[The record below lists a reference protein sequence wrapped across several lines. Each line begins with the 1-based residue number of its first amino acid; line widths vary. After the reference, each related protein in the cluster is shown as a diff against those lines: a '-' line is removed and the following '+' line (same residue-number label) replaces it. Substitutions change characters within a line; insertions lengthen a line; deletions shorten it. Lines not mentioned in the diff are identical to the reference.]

1 MVGMECLQLRTINL
15 QAFKRT
21 KPCAEEPVGCW
32 RRLRAFSPRGK
43 DLGAGRDRALH
54 TAETASVERWS
65 LRFYQILDFFYFC
78 SNLTTLPAF
87 SPTQHPHGSRSM

>member
-32 RRLRAFSPRGK
+32 RRLGHSLLEGGSWGQGEIELCTQQRLPEWKGGVSGSIRSWDWDFS
-43 DLGAGRDRALH
+43 
-54 TAETASVERWS
+54 TSV
-65 LRFYQILDFFYFC
+65 Q
-78 SNLTTLPAF
+78 
-87 SPTQHPHGSRSM
+87 M

>member
-21 KPCAEEPVGCW
+21 KPCAEEPVGCL

-43 DLGAGRDRALH
+43 ELGAGRDSRDCLSG
-54 TAETASVERWS
+54 EEASGS
-65 LRFYQILDFFYFC
+65 YQVLGFGFFHYC
-78 SNLTTLPAF
+78 SNLTSLPTF
-87 SPTQHPHGSRSM
+87 SSTRHPHRSRST